1 MPEPEEPSP
10 DEQTAKLNAR
20 LKRQMRQ
27 LKLRM
32 SEERRKL
39 EDRSFDPPNPSSSGP
54 VPRIQNRG
62 DAG

>member
-1 MPEPEEPSP
+1 MAELEEPRS
-10 DEQTAKLNAR
+10 EAEAAKLNAR

-39 EDRSFDPPNPSSSGP
+39 EERSFDPKPK
-54 VPRIQNRG
+54 I
-62 DAG
+62 